1 MSFRKK
7 SVGYLATLCYTLL
20 FVVSSLRNTIVSL
33 FTFIFLNMNIVW
45 TSFSILYLWCQKS
58 RSLFSLASFAHSY
71 WKNWNLLSHFH
82 YSLEYWKKIMCMN
95 DNKSKPNWELL
106 IFSFILLQSIQ
117 LSEGIKLMIFFF
129 FNWLNWIL
137 N

>member
-1 MSFRKK
+1 M
-7 SVGYLATLCYTLL
+7 
-20 FVVSSLRNTIVSL
+20 
-33 FTFIFLNMNIVW
+33 W
-45 TSFSILYLWCQKS
+45 TSFSFLYLWCQKC
-58 RSLFSLASFAHSY
+58 RRLFSLASFAHSY

-129 FNWLNWIL
+129 FFWLIEL
-137 N
+137 NIELMRESTNAFVFMNSFSLFYIMYFIQLHPIPPLLSVSPRP